1 MKKELQELLIQRYK
15 YLLIAIAV
23 FFIGLSFLETKNNIS
38 TWKDIQIEVTDKN
51 AEKNFYKEIKDK
63 NSYPDG
69 KMTLYYDVDNGD
81 KVIAT
86 DNFEEYKENRL
97 KVFPDKK
104 DQQSVFGFYLT
115 ESIFLLISVTIISGF
130 ALFFY
135 DNKTNFNTLLFSSK
149 FSKQAIYLAKYKI
162 VGGTFLVTL
171 VIAKLVRMLGLVL
184 FIPKEYLN
192 VSFLEL
198 LPSQIL
204 QISCLM
210 TIFVVSSFAGLILG
224 DWITGIVTM
233 LGFWYMLSGFIY
245 GLNSIYVTLMNKE
258 FKNVPGFEIVNY
270 FELSK
275 KSVSEILL
283 PILVFLII
291 SIILLLWGNQLYKQL
306 SLENNGNYLMFNHL
320 KKPVQIIFLLFV
332 FVVTRGG
339 ALIEALKIKLT
350 GINPYGQ
357 YQPSVAHSLL
367 ITLLVLV
374 VAYLVSTIIIYR
386 KNPLKMLTKLK
397 R

>member
-38 TWKDIQIEVTDKN
+38 NWKDIQIEVTDKN

-115 ESIFLLISVTIISGF
+115 ESISLLISVTVISGF

-162 VGGTFLVTL
+162 VGGTFLLTL
-171 VIAKLVRMLGLVL
+171 AIAKLVRMLGLVL

>member
-38 TWKDIQIEVTDKN
+38 NWKDIQIEVTDKN

-81 KVIAT
+81 KVITT

-115 ESIFLLISVTIISGF
+115 ESISLLISVTVISGF

-162 VGGTFLVTL
+162 VGGTFLLTL
-171 VIAKLVRMLGLVL
+171 AIAKLVRMLGLVL

-357 YQPSVAHSLL
+357 YQPSVGHSLL

>member
-38 TWKDIQIEVTDKN
+38 NWKDIQIEVTDKN

-115 ESIFLLISVTIISGF
+115 ESIFLLISVTVISGF

-162 VGGTFLVTL
+162 VGGTFLLTL
-171 VIAKLVRMLGLVL
+171 AIAKLVRMLGLVL